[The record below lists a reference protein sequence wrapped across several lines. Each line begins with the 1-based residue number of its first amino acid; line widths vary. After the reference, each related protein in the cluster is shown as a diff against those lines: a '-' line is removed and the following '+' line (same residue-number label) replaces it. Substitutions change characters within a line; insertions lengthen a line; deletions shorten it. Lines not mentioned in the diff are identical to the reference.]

1 MERWKIQRTI
11 WKQTTRS
18 QVIIP
23 INMHFSTIIFF
34 QLFVVLISVTS
45 IMLFK
50 IVFTA
55 TAFEI
60 TEGQTF
66 LHSQAKLLSSILAAT
81 INLIV
86 IVILNQI
93 YQRIALWLTNLEHP
107 RTQSDFEQ
115 SFTIK
120 IFLFQT
126 INFYSSLMYIAYIKV
141 STWYND

>member
-1 MERWKIQRTI
+1 
-11 WKQTTRS
+11 
-18 QVIIP
+18 
-23 INMHFSTIIFF
+23 
-34 QLFVVLISVTS
+34 
-45 IMLFK
+45 MLFK

-141 STWYND
+141 SIWYND